1 MPINIP
7 NPEIFDYIIILYTPI
22 LISKFW
28 LIVLFFF
35 FKIVGKKKV
44 LYLQCINMCLETHE
58 QANIYY
64 KSITSKKKKKTQ
76 TTYWFYAKILD
87 ANKYSKNIFYKR

>member
-1 MPINIP
+1 MTNSP
-7 NPEIFDYIIILYTPI
+7 
-22 LISKFW
+22 
-28 LIVLFFF
+28 FF

-64 KSITSKKKKKTQ
+64 KSITSKKKKKPKLLIGFMQRYWMQ
-76 TTYWFYAKILD
+76 TNIQKIFFIRD
-87 ANKYSKNIFYKR
+87 R

>member
-7 NPEIFDYIIILYTPI
+7 NPEIFDYIIILYTLI

-28 LIVLFFF
+28 LIVLFF

-64 KSITSKKKKKTQ
+64 KSITSKKKKTQ